1 MAKLSGMERRY
12 GLNIGWNDGRDYQ
25 LEASKGVLRLT
36 RPDFKTNTI
45 AVTELD
51 ALAVP
56 DVVDMRQFRGP
67 ARDQSNIGSCGGF
80 GSTNAIRTLLNSID
94 YKWKFTGSALF
105 AYWNTRFLQGTVD
118 SDSGVDIRT
127 LLQAINK
134 WGICPEDSSPH
145 WSWPYDTKK
154 YKEKPPED
162 CFKDAVLHKAIE
174 YYWVKQDRESI
185 KTALAH
191 GFTLILGTQVHESF
205 ESEEVAHTGT
215 VPMPGSWL
223 TDPVLGGHCT
233 SADGYDNATD
243 RVMCQNSWGSKW
255 GDKGGFT
262 FPIDYLVSKKQT
274 SDIVAL
280 QKVGA

>member
-1 MAKLSGMERRY
+1 M
-12 GLNIGWNDGRDYQ
+12 D
-25 LEASKGVLRLT
+25 
-36 RPDFKTNTI
+36 NT
-45 AVTELD
+45 
-51 ALAVP
+51 
-56 DVVDMRQFRGP
+56 QFRGS
-67 ARDQSNIGSCGGF
+67 ARDQGRLGSCGGF
-80 GSTNAIRTLLNSID
+80 GSTNAIRTLLNSIN

-105 AYWNTRFLQGTVD
+105 AYYNARLLQGTVD

-127 LLQAINK
+127 LMQAINK
-134 WGICPEDSSPH
+134 YGVCPEDSSPH
-145 WSWPYDTKK
+145 WSLPYSDDGKK
-154 YKEKPPED
+154 FKEKPSDD
-162 CFKDAVLHKAIE
+162 CYKDAVLHKALE

-191 GFTLILGTQVHESF
+191 GYTLILGTQVHESF
-205 ESEEVAHTGT
+205 ESQEVADTGD

-255 GDKGGFT
+255 GANGGFT
-262 FPIDYLVSKKQT
+262 FPMDYLISTKQT

-280 QKVGA
+280 QLVGA